1 MREIKFKYVYSNSK
15 NIFTKVFTLE
25 QIAENLH
32 IDEISDS
39 KLLKDYSIIDRFQCT
54 GLKDINGIEISEN
67 DIVKWGQIENN
78 IECWHRVAIVEMN
91 PSLRFRILNYVDG
104 KTLEYKKGDNYFFGF
119 GNFIY
124 TNTHEALEIIGNI
137 YENKE
142 LLNAN

>member
-39 KLLKDYSIIDRFQCT
+39 KLFIDYSIIDRFEYT
-54 GLKDINGIEISEN
+54 GLKDKNGVEIYECDIVNVIFSEESQKHTFCNEDIGYIAYSEASFFIKTNGISILLDNN
-67 DIVKWGQIENN
+67 DKCEV
-78 IECWHRVAIVEMN
+78 
-91 PSLRFRILNYVDG
+91 
-104 KTLEYKKGDNYFFGF
+104 
-119 GNFIY
+119 
-124 TNTHEALEIIGNI
+124 IGNI
-137 YENKE
+137 HQNKE